1 MLPAKNLW
9 RVFLRHNTR
18 LKGVKILLRLKSL
31 LCGLIVPSLCLIVVP
46 THGFGEKRIRV
57 GGKNFAEQY
66 ILSEMARILLEDN
79 GFTVMLKTGVGSTV
93 ARQSLEND
101 QIDMYYEY
109 TGTAYAVYYKQEDK
123 KIMTDQEKCYEWVK
137 DADSKK
143 GLIWLDRVA
152 FNNTYTL
159 MMRESHAEK
168 LGIVSISDLS
178 RYMNDHEGKLVIGV
192 NAEFWERPDGFKPL
206 MKFYG
211 FRVPYDKVKKMDS
224 GLVYMA
230 LKRKQVDVSMG
241 FATDGRI
248 SAFGFITLEDDKSYF
263 PIYNPAPV
271 IRNDVLNRWPEIRD
285 ILRPLAEYLTTQ
297 EMRKLNAAAD
307 IEHKRIHDISQDW
320 LKEKGI
326 LK

>member
-1 MLPAKNLW
+1 MAK
-9 RVFLRHNTR
+9 
-18 LKGVKILLRLKSL
+18 
-31 LCGLIVPSLCLIVVP
+31 
-46 THGFGEKRIRV
+46 
-57 GGKNFAEQY
+57 
-66 ILSEMARILLEDN
+66 ILLEDN
-79 GFTVMLKTGVGSTV
+79 GFSVMLRTGVGSTL

-109 TGTAYAVYYKQEDK
+109 TGTAYTVYHKQKDK
-123 KIMTDQEKCYEWVK
+123 KVMTDQEKCYEWVR
-137 DADSKK
+137 DADRKK
-143 GLIWLDRVA
+143 GMTWLDKVA
-152 FNNTYTL
+152 FNNTYTM
-159 MMRESHAEK
+159 MMRESHAKK

-178 RYMNDHEGKLVIGV
+178 RYMNDHEGDLVIGV

-230 LKRKQVDVSMG
+230 LKQKQVDVSMG

-248 SAFGFITLEDDKSYF
+248 SAFGFTTLEDDQSYF

-271 IRNDVLNRWPEIRD
+271 IRTDVLNVWPEIRD
-285 ILRPLAEYLTTQ
+285 ILKPVAQYLTTQ
-297 EMRKLNAAAD
+297 EMRKLNAAVD
-307 IEHKRIHDISQDW
+307 IEHKRVHDVSLDW
-320 LKEKGI
+320 LKVKGV

>member
-1 MLPAKNLW
+1 MSHCRELFGIN
-9 RVFLRHNTR
+9 
-18 LKGVKILLRLKSL
+18 GVKILLRVKSL
-31 LCGLIVPSLCLIVVP
+31 LCGLIVSSLCLMVIP
-46 THGFGEKRIRV
+46 THGVSEKRIII

-66 ILSEMARILLEDN
+66 ILSEMAKILLEDN
-79 GFTVMLKTGVGSTV
+79 GFSVILRTGVGSTV

-109 TGTAYAVYYKQEDK
+109 TGTAYTVYHKQKER
-123 KIMTDQEKCYEWVK
+123 KIMTHKEKCYEWVK
-137 DADSKK
+137 NADRKK
-143 GLIWLDRVA
+143 GISWLDKVA

-159 MMRESHAEK
+159 MMRKNHAEK

-178 RYMNDHEGKLVIGV
+178 RYMNDHQGKLVIGV

-211 FRVPYDKVKKMDS
+211 FRIPYDKVKKMDS

-230 LKRKQVDVSMG
+230 LKQKQVDVSMG

-263 PIYNPAPV
+263 PMYNPAPV
-271 IRNDVLNRWPEIRD
+271 IRRNLLNRWPEIQD
-285 ILRPLAEYLTTQ
+285 ILKPVAENLTNQ
-297 EMRKLNAAAD
+297 EIRKLNAAVD
-307 IEHKRIHDISQDW
+307 IEHKRIHDVSRDW
-320 LKEKGI
+320 LKEKGMI
-326 LK
+326 K